1 MVTIRVDDLVPM
13 SLHQHLYEMIFF
25 LLATIALNVAV
36 NSADLT
42 HVSIQANISCKNI
55 KIKYEI

>member
-1 MVTIRVDDLVPM
+1 MITIRVDDLVPM
-13 SLHQHLYEMIFF
+13 SLQHLYEMIFF

-42 HVSIQANISCKNI
+42 HVSIEASISCKKI
-55 KIKYEI
+55 KLKYEI

>member
-1 MVTIRVDDLVPM
+1 MITIRVDDLVPM
-13 SLHQHLYEMIFF
+13 SLQHLYEMIFF

-42 HVSIQANISCKNI
+42 HVSIEANISCKKI
-55 KIKYEI
+55 KLKYEI